1 MSPPRDPV
9 GPDGVSRYAATD
21 HDLAT
26 YRHATQKLSTMQV
39 PRLLDSGNPASRLF
53 FAYFDGTG
61 NDASDPGKAKTN
73 VALLHD
79 ATAAALVAHPGI
91 GTFYL
96 RGPGTQ
102 KGKVAATH
110 DLARGHSYDDRLDTM
125 YFEFCRQATRW
136 LRENPRAEISLAN
149 VGFSRGAE
157 QAAGFAR
164 LVAERGIRDPDQ
176 MVVKYDKEGLIKS
189 LAWKD
194 ARVLKP
200 GTEIAQAE
208 LVLDPV
214 GTGTPWQRDR
224 RPPPQ
229 VITGFQITA
238 EDETRDQFKGSRI
251 MDPGF
256 THQGRFFNATTAGSH
271 SGIGGGYFEDGLPRR
286 NFNLAVDYLNA
297 LVDRPFIAKRHLRP
311 DLDVIQ
317 RSIEGLVIYD
327 EDLFQ
332 ANVKAGKPDGQRRA
346 HVEVIGGDMKARHAA
361 ARDAEPMDRALD
373 ARFERHPV
381 RIGPVPETPDAFR
394 DRVPAQQRR
403 DLQPDAP
410 RGGVFDRWLDRI
422 TQAEMQGDRA
432 LARAAFAEY
441 AASPAGQSLAA
452 QVAGFDAR
460 QREQA
465 EQLLAAQMVQA
476 PRPHAMRM

>member
-1 MSPPRDPV
+1 MDRTHL
-9 GPDGVSRYAATD
+9 PDKVTRYAATVR
-21 HDLAT
+21 DLDT
-26 YRHATQKLSTMQV
+26 YAVAGQQLTTMHV
-39 PRLLDSGNPASRLF
+39 PRLLSAEDQRLY

-61 NDASDPGKAKTN
+61 NDRHKPGEIKTN
-73 VALLHD
+73 VAHLYE
-79 ATAAALVAHPGI
+79 ATEAASRDNGAI

-102 KGKVAATH
+102 ANRVSALTDGIK
-110 DLARGHSYDDRLDTM
+110 GHSYDDRLDTM
-125 YFEFCRQATRW
+125 YVAFCKQASRW
-136 LRENPRAEISLAN
+136 MDQNPNVRISLAA

-157 QAAGFAR
+157 QSAGFAR

-176 MVVKYDKEGLIKS
+176 MQVKRNSEGLVTS
-189 LAWKD
+189 LGWQS
-194 ARVLKP
+194 ARVLRP
-200 GTEIAQAE
+200 GQEIAQAQ
-208 LVLDPV
+208 LLFDPV
-214 GTGTPWQRDR
+214 GTGTPLQRDR

-229 VITGFQITA
+229 VITALQITA
-238 EDETRDQFKGSRI
+238 EDETRDQFRGSQI
-251 MDPGF
+251 WDFGV
-256 THQGRFFNATTAGSH
+256 THGGRGLNVLVAGNH
-271 SGIGGGYFEDGLPRR
+271 SGVGGGYVEDGLARR
-286 NFNLAVDYLNA
+286 SYNLAADYINA
-297 LVDRPFIAKRHLRP
+297 LAEPPFLTKRHLRP
-311 DLDVIQ
+311 DLDVVQ
-317 RSIEGLVIYD
+317 RSVEHQAVYD